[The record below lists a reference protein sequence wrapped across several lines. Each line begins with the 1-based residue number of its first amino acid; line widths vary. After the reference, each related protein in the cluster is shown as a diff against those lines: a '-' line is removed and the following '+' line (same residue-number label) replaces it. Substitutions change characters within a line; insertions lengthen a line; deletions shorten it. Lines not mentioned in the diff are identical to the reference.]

1 MVGTFTLC
9 QADAVISDSCLLDG
23 EGTYPDLAVASSY
36 PSWGAGFV
44 KRWGEKYSR
53 FANAAWQVQGASHL
67 LVFCAG
73 NDVTYPGTDAE
84 ALEWG
89 LQDLPFIFHGVL
101 YAIVVNLSSSCA
113 FCFAM
118 YSCFIVLKLTC
129 D

>member
-89 LQDLPFIFHGVL
+89 LQDLSFIS
-101 YAIVVNLSSSCA
+101 IVFSMPLSSICLRV
-113 FCFAM
+113 
-118 YSCFIVLKLTC
+118 VLFVLPCTVALLS
-129 D
+129 